1 MAVVGVNHVSIHA
14 RDLEESIRFYEDLF
28 GLERI
33 PNPDFGNP
41 TAWFRLGTQQ
51 LHLFVRDDGEP
62 PFVQHF
68 AVTVDDF
75 APVYRRA
82 LELGVQDT
90 GAFGHHVYR
99 LPDGAVQ
106 FYVRDP
112 AGNLVEIDFPD
123 AGALEP
129 GLIEDL
135 RPLRRP
141 QTGAHATATLFLP
154 PR

>member
-1 MAVVGVNHVSIHA
+1 MGVVGLNHVSVHA
-14 RDLEESIRFYEDLF
+14 RDLEASARFYEDLF

-41 TAWFRLGTQQ
+41 TVWFRLGDHQ
-51 LHLFVRDDGEP
+51 LHLFVRDDCDP

-75 APVYRRA
+75 AAVYRRA
-82 LELGVQDT
+82 LEMGVQDPEP
-90 GAFGHHVYR
+90 FGHHVYR

-112 AGNLVEIDFPD
+112 AGNLVEVDFPD
-123 AGALEP
+123 ADALEP

-141 QTGAHATATLFLP
+141 QTGVHATATLFLP

>member
-1 MAVVGVNHVSIHA
+1 MAVVGVNHVNVHA
-14 RDLEESIRFYEDLF
+14 HDLEASARFYEDLF

-33 PNPDFGNP
+33 PNPD
-41 TAWFRLGTQQ
+41 LGTPTVWLRMGDQQ
-51 LHLFVRDDGEP
+51 LHLSVRGGEP
-62 PFVQHF
+62 PFTQHF

-75 APVYRRA
+75 ATVYRRA
-82 LELGVQDT
+82 MAMGVQDPEP
-90 GAFGHHVYR
+90 FGHHVYR

-112 AGNLVEIDFPD
+112 AGNLVEVDFPD
-123 AGALEP
+123 ADALEP

-141 QTGAHATATLFLP
+141 QTGVHATATLFLP